1 METNVED
8 MILKVDQL
16 FDDGEY
22 AEGRNLLE
30 EILEMEPDC
39 GRAHNHVGWLHYYK
53 LDNYKRAEY
62 HYKLAIKFSP
72 RYPAAWLNYAIFL
85 AYLGRTDELKDLA
98 ERALKV
104 QGINRAAIHNQLGQV
119 HEMQGRYEEA
129 LSYYNE
135 AYMKATNKTD
145 YKLFLEN
152 FTRAKSKTSFMAKV
166 RLLFATAKE
175 REQAPRKG

>member
-104 QGINRAAIHNQLGQV
+104 Q
-119 HEMQGRYEEA
+119 A

-175 REQAPRKG
+175 RETAPRKG